1 LGYVKKS
8 GGQGVFADEI
18 SKTLNVPRTD
28 TYSTLRDLA
37 QLGYIFT
44 YSKERRGRGERRR
57 RRYVAERVVWK
68 KYGIEDKIAYSLRK
82 NEAVTELVE
91 GVKEYLFNG
100 LLNVYESLSREFKEL
115 LPSPSK
121 ERFCPKC
128 GVSHE
133 ALEFFHVIVLASLSE
148 ALDEDDFYTDLLGVL
163 GYTRHPT
170 HDTHSTKRP
179 SPHRNMIR

>member
-1 LGYVKKS
+1 M
-8 GGQGVFADEI
+8 
-18 SKTLNVPRTD
+18 
-28 TYSTLRDLA
+28 
-37 QLGYIFT
+37 
-44 YSKERRGRGERRR
+44 
-57 RRYVAERVVWK
+57 AERVVWK

-82 NEAVTELVE
+82 NEAVTELV
-91 GVKEYLFNG
+91 
-100 LLNVYESLSREFKEL
+100 
-115 LPSPSK
+115 
-121 ERFCPKC
+121 
-128 GVSHE
+128 E

>member
-1 LGYVKKS
+1 M
-8 GGQGVFADEI
+8 
-18 SKTLNVPRTD
+18 
-28 TYSTLRDLA
+28 
-37 QLGYIFT
+37 
-44 YSKERRGRGERRR
+44 
-57 RRYVAERVVWK
+57 AERVVWK

-128 GVSHE
+128 AISHE

-163 GYTRHPT
+163 GYTRPAPKHDKIDFCSPGPKKPKNCGSPT
-170 HDTHSTKRP
+170 TFRYESLPLCQSCAREKQL
-179 SPHRNMIR
+179 